1 MKKIIKKIGD
11 SIGLIFDREER
22 TIFDLEVGDIIDIEI
37 KKVKEEEDGI

>member
-22 TIFDLEVGDIIDIEI
+22 TIFDLEVGDIIDIELVKI
-37 KKVKEEEDGI
+37 KEGEDGI

>member
-37 KKVKEEEDGI
+37 KKVKEGEDGI